1 MSEVNKALSLER
13 FQAIIREK
21 TISDKDGNFDK
32 EVFSRFLPLLQELY
46 PDAFKVLEAERVNEF
61 GILLRWKGKD
71 SSLKPVVT
79 MAHHDVVDAKDSEWE
94 HPPFAAEV
102 HDGVLWGR
110 GTIDTKCIVSAI
122 LESMERLIKEGFVPE
137 RDVYFASS
145 NCEEVGGDT
154 MIKIAD
160 LFKERNIEPYFVL
173 DEGGAIMKSLPM
185 GIKTPFAMV
194 ALSEKGWATVRLTAK
209 SKSAAHGAKAT
220 GSSKK
225 SAPSKL
231 VEAVAKLEKTPS
243 EATITPALEEMLRRF
258 APYVSGVLS
267 FVFKNLWLFRPIV
280 KKAMESNAD
289 TAAMIRSTFILTKLE
304 TASGT
309 GLVPE
314 EAYAEFRVRIAPQ
327 DSFDDLLTHIK
338 NTVGEDIEVEVTN
351 RSDAPRISDFDTE
364 AFDYVEK
371 TVKKVFP
378 EIGVS
383 PFILNAGTDSRH
395 FAPIC
400 PRVYRFGA
408 FPLDDDRFA
417 TVHGNN
423 ERMPLEDYYNM
434 IDFYTEL
441 LKGV

>member
-1 MSEVNKALSLER
+1 MTDINKDLALKR

-32 EVFSRFLPLLQELY
+32 EVFVRFLPLLQELY
-46 PDAFKVLEAERVNEF
+46 PEVFEVVKSERVNDY

-71 SSLKPVVT
+71 SSLQPVIT
-79 MAHHDVVDAKDSEWE
+79 MAHHDVVPADESKWE

-102 HDGVLWGR
+102 HDGVVWGR
-110 GTIDTKCIVSAI
+110 GTIDTKCIISAI
-122 LESMERLIKEGFVPE
+122 LESMERLIKDGFVPE

-145 NCEEVGGDT
+145 NCEEIGGDT

-173 DEGGAIMKSLPM
+173 DEGGAIMKNLPM

-209 SKSAAHGAKAT
+209 SKTAAHGAKAT
-220 GSSKK
+220 GASKK
-225 SAPSKL
+225 SAPSKI
-231 VEAVAKLEKTPS
+231 VEAVSKLEKNPS
-243 EATITPALEEMLRRF
+243 KATITPALEEMLGRF
-258 APYVSGVLS
+258 APYVSGLLS

-289 TAAMIRSTFILTKLE
+289 TAAMIRSTFILTKLQ
-304 TASGT
+304 ADSGS
-309 GLVPE
+309 GAVPE
-314 EAYAEFRVRIAPQ
+314 EAFAEFRIRIAPQ
-327 DSFDDLLTHIK
+327 DKFDDLLEHIK
-338 NTVGEDIEVEVTN
+338 NTVGEDIEVEVTS
-351 RSDAPRISDFDTE
+351 RSDAPRISDFEND
-364 AFDYVEK
+364 AFSYVEK
-371 TVKKVFP
+371 TINKVFP

-395 FAPIC
+395 FASIC
-400 PRVYRFGA
+400 PRVFRFGA
-408 FPLDDDRFA
+408 FPLDDDRFG
-417 TVHGNN
+417 TVHSDN
-423 ERMPLEDYYNM
+423 ERMPVEDYYNM